1 MGKNKIDP
9 KKNIKK
15 IFGKRISL
23 KTDFLDKTDFV
34 YFDIYRCVWKA
45 DETISVKMSYK
56 TFLSQLLYQIL
67 NKEWL

>member
-34 YFDIYRCVWKA
+34 YFDIYRCV
-45 DETISVKMSYK
+45 
-56 TFLSQLLYQIL
+56 
-67 NKEWL
+67 